1 MALYDLSKHIEQDR
15 LKQRL
20 IKLVEKGA
28 LIDLKE
34 KRKGSLNTNN
44 YFHLI
49 VSYFAVRYGETLEY
63 IKVEFIKKNICKDI
77 FITERANRHTGE
89 MRPALRSWT
98 DLTQEEQS
106 LVISQFKD
114 WSSKEAKIRLPEPD
128 DLQYIREIQI
138 EVDRNKQYL

>member
-34 KRKGSLNTNN
+34 KRNGSLSTNN

-106 LVISQFKD
+106 LVISKFKD
-114 WSSKEAKIRLPEPD
+114 WSAKEAKIRLPEPD

-138 EVDRNKQYL
+138 EVDRNKQHL